1 MLLPLLLL
9 LPVVRSGFRN
19 ATFPPP
25 PPPMA
30 AAAAEGKVPGVS
42 VLDQDDEVVDDLS
55 VSSAVASV
63 DDSQSVVV
71 VVLEVLQ

>member
-1 MLLPLLLL
+1 MGPIPL
-9 LPVVRSGFRN
+9 VRSGLRN
-19 ATFPPP
+19 ATLPPSPPP
-25 PPPMA
+25 PP
-30 AAAAEGKVPGVS
+30 AAAEAGKVPGES
-42 VLDQDDEVVDDLS
+42 VLDHDEEVVEDLS

>member
-1 MLLPLLLL
+1 MRQLSWLLL
-9 LPVVRSGFRN
+9 LPAVRSGFRN
-19 ATFPPP
+19 APPT
-25 PPPMA
+25 A
-30 AAAAEGKVPGVS
+30 AAVPAGKVPGES
-42 VLDQDDEVVDDLS
+42 VLDHDEEVVEDLS